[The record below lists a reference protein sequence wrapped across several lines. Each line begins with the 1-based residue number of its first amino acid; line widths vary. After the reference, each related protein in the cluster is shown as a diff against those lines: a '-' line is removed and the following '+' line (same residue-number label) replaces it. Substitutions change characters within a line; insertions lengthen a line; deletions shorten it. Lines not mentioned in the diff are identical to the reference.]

1 MQGLLLYCLL
11 AATLAS
17 IEVLAQ
23 DLNQTIDV
31 NKLAKIVQRPGF
43 QTRVVGGEVT
53 TNAQLG
59 GYLIALRYE
68 MNFVCGGTLLHDLIV
83 LTAAHCFLGRVKISD
98 WLAVGGASKLNDRGI
113 QRHVKEV
120 IKSAEFREDDMNM
133 DVAIL
138 RLKKPMKG
146 KSLGQLVLCK
156 EQLKPGTELRVS
168 GWGLTDNS
176 EFGPQKLL
184 RTVTVPV
191 VDKKMC
197 RASYLPTDWESHK
210 HFDLFVKVH
219 LTDSMFC
226 AGVLGKK
233 DACTFDSGGPL
244 VYKNQVCGIVSFGIG
259 CASKRYYGVYTDIMY
274 VKPFIEQS
282 IKVLLA
288 KR

>member
-1 MQGLLLYCLL
+1 VVFALHPSSAMQGLLLYCLL
-11 AATLAS
+11 TAPLAS

-43 QTRVVGGEVT
+43 QTRVVGGDVT

-113 QRHVKEV
+113 QRQVKEV

-146 KSLGQLVLCK
+146 KSLGQLILCK
-156 EQLKPGTELRVS
+156 KQLMPGTELRVS
-168 GWGLTDNS
+168 GWGLTENS

-191 VDKKMC
+191 VDKKKC
-197 RASYLPTDWESHK
+197 RASYLPTGEWNI
-210 HFDLFVKVH
+210 
-219 LTDSMFC
+219 
-226 AGVLGKK
+226 ARQYGVNNFGNFRLGK
-233 DACTFDSGGPL
+233 S
-244 VYKNQVCGIVSFGIG
+244 
-259 CASKRYYGVYTDIMY
+259 
-274 VKPFIEQS
+274 
-282 IKVLLA
+282 
-288 KR
+288 

>member
-1 MQGLLLYCLL
+1 MQRLLLLCLL
-11 AATLAS
+11 AAPPTSTA
-17 IEVLAQ
+17 VLGQ

-31 NKLAKIVQRPGF
+31 RKLAAAVQSPGF
-43 QTRVVGGEVT
+43 QSRVVGGEVT
-53 TNAQLG
+53 TNARLG

-68 MNFVCGGTLLHDLIV
+68 EAFICGGSLLHELIV
-83 LTAAHCFLGRVKISD
+83 LTAAHCFLGRVKISS
-98 WLAVGGASKLNDRGI
+98 WLAVGSASKLNDRGI
-113 QRHVKEV
+113 QREVKEV
-120 IKSAEFREDDMNM
+120 IKSAQFREDDMNM

-138 RLKKPMKG
+138 LLKKPMRHRTLG
-146 KSLGQLVLCK
+146 KLVLCK
-156 EQLKPGTELRVS
+156 KHLVPGTELRVS
-168 GWGLTDNS
+168 GWGLTNPN

-184 RTVTVPV
+184 RTVTVPI
-191 VDKKMC
+191 VDKKIC
-197 RASYLPTDWESHK
+197 RASYLPT
-210 HFDLFVKVH
+210 VQ